1 MDEFSEAMSSG
12 SSLNILTQTE
22 EVDGYEVKT
31 TWSELYR
38 PGKRDYS
45 AEWDPDSTAIYK
57 RALSYG
63 FIMPGIYVFEWMRVD
78 IGLGFLRKQDT
89 YLKKNIADKYTVEY
103 TPLSSNAPPKENET
117 VYVPSKG
124 DFLFKDKAN
133 WQFSMRYGL
142 QFEIPLS
149 RYNRLNIGTG
159 YSLAEGVDLNNWDF
173 NVGVSTYF

>member
-1 MDEFSEAMSSG
+1 MSAWY
-12 SSLNILTQTE
+12 SSLKIFTKTE
-22 EVDGYEVKT
+22 EVDGYQVKT
-31 TWSELYR
+31 TWGDFDR

-78 IGLGFLRKQDT
+78 IGWGFLRKQDT
-89 YLKKNIADKYTVEY
+89 YLKKNIAEKHTVEY

-133 WQFSMRYGL
+133 WQFCMRYGL

-159 YSLAEGVDLNNWDF
+159 YSLTDGVDLNNWDF